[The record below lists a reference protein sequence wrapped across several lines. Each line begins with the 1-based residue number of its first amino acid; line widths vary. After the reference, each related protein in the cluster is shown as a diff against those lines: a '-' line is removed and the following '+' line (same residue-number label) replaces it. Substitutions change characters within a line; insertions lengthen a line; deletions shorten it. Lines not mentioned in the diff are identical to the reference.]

1 MELQTNANLN
11 VTANRCH
18 RASMPQRGYALLML
32 MFFVALM
39 LIAVSAA
46 GPRILQEGKRDKEQ
60 EMVWRGKQYIRGVKL
75 YYKKTGRFPRELDD
89 LTKPKL
95 GSLRFMRQ
103 AYKDPMNGE
112 DGSWRLLYVGPAG
125 QIIGSLKPP
134 EMLQLGAAGAGLGA
148 SASSVASASTGQSQS
163 AFGSSSSGSGSG
175 FGNSSFGNSG
185 GSSFGGGSSSFGNS
199 NSSSGFGG
207 NSSSAFGNS
216 SFNNSTNGQQQQQQG
231 QPGAQQNGQGPG
243 TVQAGGTNPDGSPV
257 NPNSVGDA
265 AAANGGTPD
274 QQGIASSDSTIIGGN
289 IIGVGSKKVA
299 PSLMVYEKAKNY
311 HLFEFVWDPSKD
323 TTLAGAPLQT
333 GPGLGQGIGGT
344 GIGTGNGS
352 AFGSG
357 GLNNSNG
364 SNSSFGNSSFG
375 SGSNTNNAAPGAG
388 APNPN
393 PNPEPPTQAPPNPPP
408 DQQQQ

>member
-1 MELQTNANLN
+1 MRFNTNANLN
-11 VTANRCH
+11 VTATRCD
-18 RASMPQRGYALLML
+18 RATVRQRGYALLML
-32 MFFVALM
+32 MFFIALM
-39 LIAVSAA
+39 MIAVTAA

-60 EMVWRGKQYIRGVKL
+60 EMVWRGKQYIRGIKL

-112 DGSWRLLYVGPAG
+112 DGSWRMLYVGPAG
-125 QIIGSLKPP
+125 NIIGSLKPP
-134 EMLQLGAAGAGLGA
+134 EMLQIGGAGGLGA
-148 SASSVASASTGQSQS
+148 SASSVASASTGQNQS
-163 AFGSSSSGSGSG
+163 AFGG
-175 FGNSSFGNSG
+175 GNSSFGG
-185 GSSFGGGSSSFGNS
+185 GNSSFGGGNSSFGGGNSSFGGGGNNSSSSFG
-199 NSSSGFGG
+199 G
-207 NSSSAFGNS
+207 NSGSAFGNS
-216 SFNNSTNGQQQQQQG
+216 SFNNSTNGQQQQG
-231 QPGAQQNGQGPG
+231 QPGQPGQQNGQGPG
-243 TVQAGGTNPDGSPV
+243 TVQAGGTNPDGSAV
-257 NPNSVGDA
+257 NANSVGDSTST
-265 AAANGGTPD
+265 NGGTPD
-274 QQGIASSDSTIIGGN
+274 QQGIANSESTIIGGN

-323 TTLAGAPLQT
+323 TTVAGAPVQT
-333 GPGLGQGIGGT
+333 GTGLGQGIGT

-352 AFGSG
+352 AFGNG

-375 SGSNTNNAAPGAG
+375 NGNNTNSNASPGAG